1 MLNCMP
7 ADFSQAILT
16 YVLPPL
22 GALLS
27 ATALWVAS
35 RAQGTSRDA
44 RSISLGH
51 ADRSHTLPDNYKRRS
66 SDGSTVP
73 RPRS

>member
-1 MLNCMP
+1 MLSCTP
-7 ADFSQAILT
+7 ADFWQGIVT

-35 RAQGTSRDA
+35 RARSTSQDA
-44 RSISLGH
+44 QSTSLAL
-51 ADRSHTLPDNYKRRS
+51 ADRSGTLPTSLDRR
-66 SDGSTVP
+66 
-73 RPRS
+73 RPPTEAGEL